1 MMSNGTFPQ
10 KFQKI
15 DDLTRPRHPWIEAND
30 ICLYLCE
37 YAAGEGYQHSYINQQ
52 IFNFKKPMSERN
64 RPGWRYKESAIRNIA
79 TAFMRAFGDFNLSN
93 WTFVP
98 VPPSKMHSD
107 IEHDDRL
114 MRMLCHMQPQQDVRE
129 LICQTQSV
137 QPSHRGGPR
146 SPPDLLARLYRIDGT
161 LSDPAPGNVFVVD
174 DILTTGAHFKA
185 VQTVLQNRFPEAGI
199 VGLFVARA
207 VL

>member
-15 DDLTRPRHPWIEAND
+15 DDLTRPRHQRVEADD

-37 YAAGEGYQHSYINQQ
+37 YTAGGGYEYSSINQE

-64 RPGWRYKESAIRNIA
+64 NPGWRYKASATRKIA
-79 TAFMRAFGDFNLSN
+79 AAFTQAFGGHDLSN

-98 VPPSKMHSD
+98 VPPSKMYDD

-114 MRMLCHMQPQQDVRE
+114 MQMLRHVQPQQDVRE
-129 LICQTQSV
+129 LIRQTQSV

-146 SPPDLLARLYRIDGT
+146 LPPDQLARLYRIDET
-161 LSDPAPGNVFVVD
+161 LSDPAPGNIFVVD
-174 DILTTGAHFKA
+174 DILTTGTHFKA
-185 VQTVLQNRFPEAGI
+185 AQTVLQNRFPEAGI

-207 VL
+207 VH